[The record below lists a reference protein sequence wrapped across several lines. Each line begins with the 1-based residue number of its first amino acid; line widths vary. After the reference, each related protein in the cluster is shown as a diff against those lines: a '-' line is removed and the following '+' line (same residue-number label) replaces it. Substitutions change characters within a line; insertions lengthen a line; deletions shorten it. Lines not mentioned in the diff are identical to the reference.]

1 MNKPHKTTTQDS
13 IHHHHDRRRHHHH
26 ERRRRSNHQDHQ
38 EPTDTGFT
46 DASDLCQQLLDRYGK
61 SSAPQHRYLCA
72 TASATRSIIESESL
86 PLTPL
91 SYFAAAISTVA
102 ASDTTSLDSNAVSAL
117 SSFLAIV
124 LPLLPKDSI
133 VASKAGDAV
142 GVLVELVDRPGEELA
157 TASARSLVKCLGV
170 LLGFCDLEDWDS
182 VKVGFG
188 TLLKFSI
195 DRRPKVRKCAQD
207 CVVKVFKSFESSTV
221 IEASKLVL
229 SSLKGYMPLAVE
241 INASAVI
248 DGSKDEISKPE
259 HLEVIH
265 MLTLLKH
272 IVPYLSVKVSLKV
285 LQQLHKLM
293 NSHFTA
299 LTRHIFSVIEAIF
312 ETSKAEVVI
321 LQAENI
327 IKSLTSYVNM
337 GVKNPN
343 DTLLS
348 AATLLK
354 SALDKLQTGELRSR
368 SSLKRRNCRLS
379 DQEQLVALLELKKFR
394 SSAQFQASGLPQK
407 QTHARAQEFS
417 LERRNEHTSLAR
429 APKGSLERKL
439 CLLTSEASTAS
450 QASNTLKELINFHI
464 RSNCLT
470 IDNESVDDEVKH
482 SMESS
487 AVKSTCAIFENVLS
501 SCGGVPNEQSLAVI
515 SALFCKLG
523 EISHFYMKGTIIKL
537 ADIMTLAC
545 RNKSDTKHLQ
555 ECIGSAVIAIG
566 PEKILALL
574 PINPNAEDPSCSN
587 VWLIPILRNYAVG
600 SSLGFFMEHVVPL
613 AESFQRVCAKVKKS
627 MIQEE
632 LQAYA
637 RGCWGLLPAFCRH
650 PTDTHQNF
658 GSLVKLLVTFITKD
672 SFMLENIAIALQE
685 LVNQNKTVVRSNEG
699 TGEFATL
706 PKTSEINGSSVVFKS
721 KPPYSKKIASRNIRA
736 LASCARELVQAL
748 VDVFFDSPPE
758 KRAYL
763 KDAIGCLASITDSSV
778 TKSIF
783 ISSLERFQLIN
794 DLGEFGKQGSHIS
807 ASADQEQGNITP
819 SEKGTKR
826 CLTVEL
832 ASSLVEGASED
843 MIALIF
849 GLIKHTLQE
858 SDEVGQTEAYH
869 TLSRILEEHSWFC
882 SSHINELMD
891 FLIGLKSPVVITTVR
906 SRFACLQ
913 ILLVHTIEGSL
924 DEENSKAFLVL
935 NEIILTIKDST
946 EEARKAA
953 YDFLI
958 GIHSSLQRLS
968 SATSDEP
975 YQKLIN
981 MIMGYLS
988 GSSPH
993 IKSGAVSALSVLVH
1007 NNPEIC
1013 LLIPDLVPTVLAL
1026 LQTKAVEVI
1035 KAVLGFVKVLVSSH
1049 QANDLQ
1055 NFLPDIINGV
1065 LSWSSISRHHFR
1077 EKVTIILEI
1086 MMRKCGV
1093 ATVESLAPEK
1103 HKNFVKSVMANR
1115 HGKTS
1120 SKETST
1126 TDQEPKVS
1134 ESSSRGR
1141 QRKRKHS
1148 EFSTPSEDGGKMEP
1162 RERMWEK
1169 KHKGFIP
1176 SKNGRMRPVK
1186 EDGNSYH
1193 DRKGQSQG
1201 SARNKTRN
1209 FKRRQT
1215 ESRNTQAKQTKVSKK
1230 FGVTKSAE
1238 HKKVGRKQQ
1247 KY

>member
-1 MNKPHKTTTQDS
+1 MQFNLKSKTLSVCQKPFLSSSEHISTMNKPHKTTTQDS
-13 IHHHHDRRRHHHH
+13 IHHHDDRRRHHH

-207 CVVKVFKSFESSTV
+207 CVVKVFKAFESSTV

-354 SALDKLQTGELRSR
+354 SALDKLQTGEVRKWINNLP
-368 SSLKRRNCRLS
+368 
-379 DQEQLVALLELKKFR
+379 LVFDSIA
-394 SSAQFQASGLPQK
+394 G
-407 QTHARAQEFS
+407 
-417 LERRNEHTSLAR
+417 
-429 APKGSLERKL
+429 
-439 CLLTSEASTAS
+439 LLTSEASTAS

-545 RNKSDTKHLQ
+545 RNKSDTKHLE

-566 PEKILALL
+566 PKKILALL

-706 PKTSEINGSSVVFKS
+706 PKTSEINGSSLVFKS

-736 LASCARELVQAL
+736 LASCTRELVQAL

-1007 NNPEIC
+1007 NNSEIC

-1176 SKNGRMRPVK
+1176 SKNERMRPVK

-1238 HKKVGRKQQ
+1238 HKTVGRKQQ

>member
-1 MNKPHKTTTQDS
+1 MTKPHKTTTQDS
-13 IHHHHDRRRHHHH
+13 IHHHDDRRRHHHH
-26 ERRRRSNHQDHQ
+26 HHDRRRRRNHQDHQ

-91 SYFAAAISTVA
+91 SYFAAAMSTVA
-102 ASDTTSLDSNAVSAL
+102 ASDTTSFDSNAVSAL

-124 LPLLPKDSI
+124 LPLVPKDSI
-133 VASKAGDAV
+133 LASKAGDAV
-142 GVLVELVDRPGEELA
+142 GVLVELVDRLGEELA

-221 IEASKLVL
+221 IKEARKLVL
-229 SSLKGYMPLAVE
+229 SSLKGYVPLAVE

-327 IKSLTSYVNM
+327 IKPLTSYVNM

-343 DTLLS
+343 DTVLS

-354 SALDKLQTGELRSR
+354 SALDKLQTGEVSKWINNLP
-368 SSLKRRNCRLS
+368 
-379 DQEQLVALLELKKFR
+379 LVFDSIA
-394 SSAQFQASGLPQK
+394 G
-407 QTHARAQEFS
+407 
-417 LERRNEHTSLAR
+417 
-429 APKGSLERKL
+429 
-439 CLLTSEASTAS
+439 LLTSEASTAS

-464 RSNCLT
+464 RRNCLT

-523 EISHFYMKGTIIKL
+523 EISYFYMKGTIIKL

-587 VWLIPILRNYAVG
+587 VWLIPILRNYVVG

-650 PTDTHQNF
+650 PTDTYQNF

-843 MIALIF
+843 MIASIF
-849 GLIKHTLQE
+849 DLIKHTLQE

-891 FLIGLKSPVVITTVR
+891 FLIGLKSAVVITTVR

-953 YDFLI
+953 YDLLI
-958 GIHSSLQRLS
+958 GIHSSLQRFS

-1007 NNPEIC
+1007 NNAEIC

-1115 HGKTS
+1115 HGRTS
-1120 SKETST
+1120 SKETGT

-1134 ESSSRGR
+1134 ESSPRGR

-1176 SKNGRMRPVK
+1176 SKNERIRPVK

-1193 DRKGQSQG
+1193 DRKGQSLG

-1209 FKRRQT
+1209 FNRHHT

>member
-354 SALDKLQTGELRSR
+354 SALDKLQTGEVSKWINNLP
-368 SSLKRRNCRLS
+368 
-379 DQEQLVALLELKKFR
+379 LVFDSIA
-394 SSAQFQASGLPQK
+394 G
-407 QTHARAQEFS
+407 
-417 LERRNEHTSLAR
+417 
-429 APKGSLERKL
+429 
-439 CLLTSEASTAS
+439 LLTSEASTAS

>member
-13 IHHHHDRRRHHHH
+13 IHHHHDRRRHHHHH

-354 SALDKLQTGELRSR
+354 SALDKLQTGEVSKWINNLP
-368 SSLKRRNCRLS
+368 
-379 DQEQLVALLELKKFR
+379 LVFDSIA
-394 SSAQFQASGLPQK
+394 G
-407 QTHARAQEFS
+407 
-417 LERRNEHTSLAR
+417 
-429 APKGSLERKL
+429 
-439 CLLTSEASTAS
+439 LLTSEASTAS

-953 YDFLI
+953 YDLLI

-993 IKSGAVSALSVLVH
+993 IKSGAVSALSVL
-1007 NNPEIC
+1007 
-1013 LLIPDLVPTVLAL
+1013 
-1026 LQTKAVEVI
+1026 
-1035 KAVLGFVKVLVSSH
+1035 AVLGFVKVLVSSH

-1055 NFLPDIINGV
+1055 NFLPDVINGV
-1065 LSWSSISRHHFR
+1065 LSCTGHNYSGDHDAIAMA
-1077 EKVTIILEI
+1077 KQVP
-1086 MMRKCGV
+1086 RKP
-1093 ATVESLAPEK
+1093 ALLI
-1103 HKNFVKSVMANR
+1103 KNRK
-1115 HGKTS
+1115 
-1120 SKETST
+1120 
-1126 TDQEPKVS
+1126 
-1134 ESSSRGR
+1134 R

-1209 FKRRQT
+1209 FKRRHT
-1215 ESRNTQAKQTKVSKK
+1215 ESRNTQAKQTKSCKPLEPQVPIRSLK
-1230 FGVTKSAE
+1230 FGGSNLARHQNDIMLICIISSREEDE
-1238 HKKVGRKQQ
+1238 HLDQHQ
-1247 KY
+1247 

>member
-1 MNKPHKTTTQDS
+1 M
-13 IHHHHDRRRHHHH
+13 
-26 ERRRRSNHQDHQ
+26 
-38 EPTDTGFT
+38 
-46 DASDLCQQLLDRYGK
+46 
-61 SSAPQHRYLCA
+61 
-72 TASATRSIIESESL
+72 
-86 PLTPL
+86 
-91 SYFAAAISTVA
+91 
-102 ASDTTSLDSNAVSAL
+102 
-117 SSFLAIV
+117 
-124 LPLLPKDSI
+124 
-133 VASKAGDAV
+133 ASKAGDAV
-142 GVLVELVDRPGEELA
+142 GVLVELVDRLGEELV

-221 IEASKLVL
+221 IKEASKLVL

-241 INASAVI
+241 INASAVL

-327 IKSLTSYVNM
+327 IKPLTSYVNM
-337 GVKNPN
+337 GAKNPN
-343 DTLLS
+343 DTILS
-348 AATLLK
+348 AASLLK
-354 SALDKLQTGELRSR
+354 SALDKLQTGEVSKWIDNLP
-368 SSLKRRNCRLS
+368 
-379 DQEQLVALLELKKFR
+379 LVFDSIA
-394 SSAQFQASGLPQK
+394 G
-407 QTHARAQEFS
+407 
-417 LERRNEHTSLAR
+417 
-429 APKGSLERKL
+429 
-439 CLLTSEASTAS
+439 LLTSEASTAS

-464 RSNCLT
+464 RCNCLT

-515 SALFCKLG
+515 SALFRKLG
-523 EISHFYMKGTIIKL
+523 EISYFYMKGTILKL

-587 VWLIPILRNYAVG
+587 VWLIPILRNYVVG

-613 AESFQRVCAKVKKS
+613 AESFQRICAKVKKS
-627 MIQEE
+627 VIQEE

-650 PTDTHQNF
+650 PTDTYQNF

-736 LASCARELVQAL
+736 LASCAGELVQAL

-843 MIALIF
+843 MIASIF
-849 GLIKHTLQE
+849 DLIKHTLQE

-953 YDFLI
+953 YDLLI
-958 GIHSSLQRLS
+958 GIHSSLQRFS
-968 SATSDEP
+968 SAASDEP

-1007 NNPEIC
+1007 NNAEIC

-1115 HGKTS
+1115 HGKTG
-1120 SKETST
+1120 SKETGT

-1134 ESSSRGR
+1134 ESSPRGR

-1176 SKNGRMRPVK
+1176 SKNERMRPVK

-1209 FKRRQT
+1209 FNRRHT